1 MLSVPRESCKTKWI
15 YQPLKKLLTKKMIHL
30 HKEAH
35 LLVLQ
40 EKLEESL
47 KKLAEIEVE
56 LDLHPLPKNLQS
68 QDSLLEV

>member
-1 MLSVPRESCKTKWI
+1 
-15 YQPLKKLLTKKMIHL
+15 MIHL

-40 EKLEESL
+40 EKLAESL

-56 LDLHPLPKNLQS
+56 SDLRPQPKNLQS
-68 QDSLLEV
+68 QDSPLEVLMFKKTRENYTENQVTMIQ

>member
-1 MLSVPRESCKTKWI
+1 
-15 YQPLKKLLTKKMIHL
+15 MIHL

-56 LDLHPLPKNLQS
+56 LDLRPLPKNLQS
-68 QDSLLEV
+68 QDSPLEVLMFKKIRENYTENQVTMIL

>member
-1 MLSVPRESCKTKWI
+1 
-15 YQPLKKLLTKKMIHL
+15 MIHL

>member
-1 MLSVPRESCKTKWI
+1 
-15 YQPLKKLLTKKMIHL
+15 MIHL

-40 EKLEESL
+40 EKLAESL

-56 LDLHPLPKNLQS
+56 LDLRPQPKNLQS
-68 QDSLLEV
+68 QDSPLEVLMFKRTRENYTENQVTMIQ

>member
-1 MLSVPRESCKTKWI
+1 
-15 YQPLKKLLTKKMIHL
+15 MIHL

-56 LDLHPLPKNLQS
+56 LDLRPLPKNLQS
-68 QDSLLEV
+68 QDSPLEVLMFKKIRENYTENQVTRIL

>member
-1 MLSVPRESCKTKWI
+1 
-15 YQPLKKLLTKKMIHL
+15 MIHL

-68 QDSLLEV
+68 QDSPLEVLMFKKIRENYTENQVTRIL

>member
-1 MLSVPRESCKTKWI
+1 
-15 YQPLKKLLTKKMIHL
+15 MIHL

-40 EKLEESL
+40 EKLVESL

-56 LDLHPLPKNLQS
+56 LDLRPLPKNLQS

>member
-1 MLSVPRESCKTKWI
+1 
-15 YQPLKKLLTKKMIHL
+15 MIHL

-56 LDLHPLPKNLQS
+56 LDLHLLPKNLQS
-68 QDSLLEV
+68 QDSPLEVLMFKKIRENYTENQVTRIL

>member
-1 MLSVPRESCKTKWI
+1 
-15 YQPLKKLLTKKMIHL
+15 MIHL

-56 LDLHPLPKNLQS
+56 LDLHLLPKNLQS
-68 QDSLLEV
+68 QDSPLEVLMFKKIRGNYTENQVTRIL

>member
-1 MLSVPRESCKTKWI
+1 
-15 YQPLKKLLTKKMIHL
+15 MIHL

-40 EKLEESL
+40 EKLAESL

-56 LDLHPLPKNLQS
+56 LDLRPQPKNLQS
-68 QDSLLEV
+68 QDSPLEVLMFKKTRENYTENQVTMIQ